1 MKITGKDLDKTVAGT
16 PVFVAKYADEVEV
29 LKVSRFYGLE
39 GHAHTVCLQ
48 ERWGMAWHGIAHAVA
63 ALQ

>member
-39 GHAHTVCLQ
+39 GHAHTQSVCKSGGAWL
-48 ERWGMAWHGIAHAVA
+48 GMA
-63 ALQ
+63 